1 MSNDLVLRAR
11 LVQQGYSDED
21 IVKFLGMSKLPG
33 GGLASKIPVVGGAI
47 HRGRTGMS
55 KDEYNTQVEAEKAR
69 KQQIARNKTTRAIQA
84 KGGINTLSSEAPA
97 MGGTANIGAGDQT
110 FTEIGQQQLEQNTK
124 LPDVSNLPGNPN
136 PTPPAPAPA
145 APEPAAPAAPAPAA
159 PAPEEPA
166 TGGTEEAAPATETAP
181 ATTPATTPA
190 TGGTSTAATPTAGGG
205 AVNPNVQNMAQQFQ
219 AGQDMQTIQQ
229 GKGADKKTYMNT
241 RSGLGMLAD
250 AATFGLTSRFGSTGS
265 AARRKANEQ
274 SEQQT
279 KDYQAARGRMNQ
291 RAMGMAPVMT
301 SLDSQLSAY
310 ADILSIR
317 KGVQERNTT
326 TNLRRR

>member
-1 MSNDLVLRAR
+1 M
-11 LVQQGYSDED
+11 
-21 IVKFLGMSKLPG
+21 
-33 GGLASKIPVVGGAI
+33 
-47 HRGRTGMS
+47 
-55 KDEYNTQVEAEKAR
+55 
-69 KQQIARNKTTRAIQA
+69 
-84 KGGINTLSSEAPA
+84 
-97 MGGTANIGAGDQT
+97 
-110 FTEIGQQQLEQNTK
+110 
-124 LPDVSNLPGNPN
+124 PGNPAVSGKDVDGSV
-136 PTPPAPAPA
+136 PTPAPAPA
-145 APEPAAPAAPAPAA
+145 PAPAAPAPAA
-159 PAPEEPA
+159 PAPAAAPEPA
-166 TGGTEEAAPATETAP
+166 TEGTEEAAPATEATETAP

-190 TGGTSTAATPTAGGG
+190 TGGTSTAAKPAAGGG
-205 AVNPNVQNMAQQFQ
+205 AVNPKVQDMAQQFQ

-229 GKGADKKTYMNT
+229 GKGAEKQTYLKN

-274 SEQQT
+274 SAQQT